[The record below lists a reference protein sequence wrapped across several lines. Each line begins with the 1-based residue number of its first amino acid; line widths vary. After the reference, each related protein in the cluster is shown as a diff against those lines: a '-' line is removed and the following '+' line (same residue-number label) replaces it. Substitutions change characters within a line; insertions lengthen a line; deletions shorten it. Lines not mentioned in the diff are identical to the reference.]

1 MKIEIKCNNCLN
13 MFITDYKHRDKK
25 FCNRSCYFEYAR
37 KNDLLGKDKDESDF
51 GRNGKK
57 EIERTKMKQ
66 KGTRIEER
74 ARKIIGRDVIN
85 RRTFENKHREY
96 PQ

>member
-1 MKIEIKCNNCLN
+1 
-13 MFITDYKHRDKK
+13 
-25 FCNRSCYFEYAR
+25 
-37 KNDLLGKDKDESDF
+37 
-51 GRNGKK
+51 
-57 EIERTKMKQ
+57 MKQ